1 MNKRAV
7 RAIARKDIISI
18 ASNIQVWLPMLII
31 PLIFS
36 VVYPIGLAF
45 VIRATGNEIS
55 GDFGEILDKLEKLP
69 LLSSGSLR
77 RTLDSLVTDQQRA
90 AYLMFNYFMSP
101 FFLMI
106 PLMAAS
112 TISVDSFVG
121 EKERGTLEGLLLSP
135 VDMRSV
141 FIAKVL
147 ASLLPA
153 VTVSLL
159 SFVLLAVCTNA
170 FAWPIFGRL
179 FFPNISWAP
188 LILLVMPAV
197 SLLAVLINVFVSVRV
212 STFQAGYQMTGFLV
226 LPVVALMIMQFAGL
240 MLLDVK
246 MLLAIGVAIIIVD
259 YALLKIIVGR
269 LDRAQIFES
278 QVR

>member
-1 MNKRAV
+1 M
-7 RAIARKDIISI
+7 
-18 ASNIQVWLPMLII
+18 
-31 PLIFS
+31 
-36 VVYPIGLAF
+36 
-45 VIRATGNEIS
+45 
-55 GDFGEILDKLEKLP
+55 
-69 LLSSGSLR
+69 
-77 RTLDSLVTDQQRA
+77 
-90 AYLMFNYFMSP
+90 
-101 FFLMI
+101 
-106 PLMAAS
+106 
-112 TISVDSFVG
+112 
-121 EKERGTLEGLLLSP
+121 
-135 VDMRSV
+135 
-141 FIAKVL
+141 
-147 ASLLPA
+147 
-153 VTVSLL
+153 
-159 SFVLLAVCTNA
+159 
-170 FAWPIFGRL
+170 FGRL

-259 YALLKIIVGR
+259 YALLKIILGR

>member
-45 VIRATGNEIS
+45 AIRATGNEIS

-121 EKERGTLEGLLLSP
+121 KRKEARLKDFFCRRSTCEACSSQRYWPRSCLLSQSP
-135 VDMRSV
+135 CFPS
-141 FIAKVL
+141 F
-147 ASLLPA
+147 
-153 VTVSLL
+153 SLL
-159 SFVLLAVCTNA
+159 SAQT
-170 FAWPIFGRL
+170 RL
-179 FFPNISWAP
+179 PGPCS
-188 LILLVMPAV
+188 
-197 SLLAVLINVFVSVRV
+197 
-212 STFQAGYQMTGFLV
+212 AGSSSPT
-226 LPVVALMIMQFAGL
+226 
-240 MLLDVK
+240 
-246 MLLAIGVAIIIVD
+246 
-259 YALLKIIVGR
+259 
-269 LDRAQIFES
+269 
-278 QVR
+278 

>member
-90 AYLMFNYFMSP
+90 AYLMFNYLMSP

-179 FFPNISWAP
+179 FVPNISWAP

-259 YALLKIIVGR
+259 YALLKIILGR